1 MQNFL
6 PLRREIREHWIYK
19 DNDCFKV
26 WVDMLFSARFSKEPK
41 TDTYKGTIYT
51 INYSEFL
58 YSRPSYSIRLNIS
71 ESKLRTLMNNLIK
84 DNMIEKVIPIGKNKA
99 TIFKIV
105 NFKKYNI
112 SPSECVDTQGIEA
125 NIRQLMTKSS
135 PTDDQLTTKSQPLKK
150 NVKNDKEVYIEFF
163 ENVWS
168 LYPNKKG
175 KNKVAK
181 AQIKKLQIIGIE
193 ELTRCVNRYKQT
205 KEEWKAWQQGSTF
218 FNGGYVDYLDI
229 NFEDKPKEQT
239 WGWS

>member
-1 MQNFL
+1 MKGYIKL
-6 PLRREIREHWIYK
+6 HREIADHWLWNEKPFSKGQAWVDILMMVNHETNKFVFGKQLVEVERGSCITSELKLSDRWGWSRHKVDDFLKLLQNDKMLGLKK
-19 DNDCFKV
+19 DNKKTILEVCNYSHFQ
-26 WVDMLFSARFSKEPK
+26 SKEEQE
-41 TDTYKGTIYT
+41 GQQ
-51 INYSEFL
+51 
-58 YSRPSYSIRLNIS
+58 
-71 ESKLRTLMNNLIK
+71 K
-84 DNMIEKVIPIGKNKA
+84 DNKRTSKGHQK
-99 TIFKIV
+99 
-105 NFKKYNI
+105 
-112 SPSECVDTQGIEA
+112 DT
-125 NIRQLMTKSS
+125 N
-135 PTDDQLTTKSQPLKK
+135 
-150 NVKNDKEVYIEFF
+150 KNDKECKEVYIEFF

-175 KNKVAK
+175 KDKVAK